1 MNTMSDSPSSRVERR
16 EVILARIEH
25 LTELPLL
32 LMSFAIIPLLV
43 GPIFWDMSEAR
54 QQVFFAAEIFIWA
67 FFAADLMLKVI
78 VAPHRFRYLR
88 RHWLEVLVVA
98 VPWFRPLRIIR
109 VFLFGFRGVMG
120 IRRLVH
126 MDFLLVYAM
135 GLVII
140 AATVVTSVETTSDSQ
155 ITSFEDALWWSMV
168 TVTTVG
174 YGDMTP
180 VTPIGRAIAMVL
192 MLVGIGLF
200 GGLTANMAS
209 LLLKAEEITEGTVIE
224 LVVEIR
230 SLREAVSQLRQ
241 EQAGG

>member
-1 MNTMSDSPSSRVERR
+1 MNTSSDSANSRVERR
-16 EVILARIEH
+16 ELVLARIEH

-32 LMSFAIIPLLV
+32 LMSFVMVPLLV
-43 GPIFWDMSEAR
+43 GPIFWDLSDAR
-54 QQVFFAAEIFIWA
+54 QQVFFGVEIFIWA
-67 FFAADLMLKVI
+67 LFAADLALKII
-78 VAPHRFRYLR
+78 VAPRRLRYLR

-109 VFLFGFRGVMG
+109 VFLFGFRGAMS
-120 IRRLVH
+120 IRRMVH
-126 MDFLLVYAM
+126 VDFLLVFAL

-140 AATVVTSVETTSDSQ
+140 AATIVASVETSPDSQ

-200 GGLTANMAS
+200 GGLTANLAS
-209 LLLKAEEITEGTVIE
+209 LLMKADEVPQEAVLE
-224 LVVEIR
+224 LVTEIR
-230 SLREAVSQLRQ
+230 SLREEVSQLRR

>member
-1 MNTMSDSPSSRVERR
+1 MNTSSDSANSRVERR
-16 EVILARIEH
+16 ELVLARIEH

-32 LMSFAIIPLLV
+32 LMSFVMVPLLV
-43 GPIFWDMSEAR
+43 GPIFWDLSDAR
-54 QQVFFAAEIFIWA
+54 LQVFFGVEIFIWA
-67 FFAADLMLKVI
+67 LFAADLALKII
-78 VAPHRFRYLR
+78 VAPRRLRYLR

-109 VFLFGFRGVMG
+109 VFLFGFRGAMS
-120 IRRLVH
+120 IRRMVH
-126 MDFLLVYAM
+126 VDFLLVFAL

-140 AATVVTSVETTSDSQ
+140 AATIVASVETSPDSQ

-200 GGLTANMAS
+200 GGLTANLAS
-209 LLLKAEEITEGTVIE
+209 LLMKADEVPQEAVLE
-224 LVVEIR
+224 LVTEIR
-230 SLREAVSQLRQ
+230 SLREEVSQLRR

>member
-1 MNTMSDSPSSRVERR
+1 M
-16 EVILARIEH
+16 
-25 LTELPLL
+25 
-32 LMSFAIIPLLV
+32 
-43 GPIFWDMSEAR
+43 
-54 QQVFFAAEIFIWA
+54 
-67 FFAADLMLKVI
+67 
-78 VAPHRFRYLR
+78 
-88 RHWLEVLVVA
+88 VA

-109 VFLFGFRGVMG
+109 VFLFGFRGAMS
-120 IRRLVH
+120 IRRMVH
-126 MDFLLVYAM
+126 VDFLLVFAL

-140 AATVVTSVETTSDSQ
+140 AATIVASVETTPDSQ

-200 GGLTANMAS
+200 GGLTANLAS
-209 LLLKAEEITEGTVIE
+209 LLMKADEVPQEAVLE
-224 LVVEIR
+224 LVTEIR
-230 SLREAVSQLRQ
+230 SLREEVSQLRR